1 MSNIIN
7 EEINKM
13 LYLFG
18 YKPGVVISEQTIPN
32 ELDEVG
38 RPKNV
43 NAREE
48 TKKIKDQIKD
58 RVIKNNE
65 IMFSEFETLLK
76 KDKPFLDSLQPY
88 YSQGFSTYKNVS
100 PEDYDNIYNN
110 IVEKATQMGD
120 VTFQDAAFISK
131 RFPNEYDDFKT
142 LLTYDSPF
150 INVSMEDKVDSIF
163 KKAQRIKKL
172 SKEERVYLT
181 KHKPS
186 VLRQLKP
193 IVDKESGRKK
203 YMTDDILLNKLIE
216 IEDRVKEENE
226 IRFSDYVYLNKNAP
240 DILADLK
247 PIWGKKRGGER
258 LTDDGLKKRYK
269 EIEEICKRI
278 GDIYYSDYSF
288 LQRKNP
294 KLLEDLRVYW
304 GKYTKK
310 PKPVTP
316 EPIVEPEPEITN
328 TGIGVR
334 GRPRKNI
341 SEPNPIV
348 PKPFIEPEVSNT
360 GIGRTRGGQP
370 KYTDDEIRRE
380 ASKYQTDGDF
390 RKNNYGMWQV
400 AYRRKMLDDLFPDR
414 PKLGR
419 PYGSNF
425 YTDDEIR
432 REASKYSSVPEF
444 KKNSPSKVNIASN
457 REMLDDLF
465 PNRQIGSAGQ
475 PKYTDDEIRR

>member
-58 RVIKNNE
+58 SVIKNNE

-76 KDKPFLDSLQPY
+76 KDKPFLDSLLPY
-88 YSQGFSTYKNVS
+88 YSKGFSTYKNVS
-100 PEDYDNIYNN
+100 PEEYDNIYNN
-110 IVEKATQMGD
+110 IVGKATQIGD
-120 VTFQDAAFISK
+120 VPFQDAAFISK
-131 RFPNEYDDFKT
+131 RFPNKYDDFKT

-269 EIEEICKRI
+269 EIEEVCKRI

-294 KLLEDLRVYW
+294 QLLEDLRVYW

-316 EPIVEPEPEITN
+316 EPIVEPEPVI
-328 TGIGVR
+328 
-334 GRPRKNI
+334 P
-341 SEPNPIV
+341 EPI
-348 PKPFIEPEVSNT
+348 IEPEVSNT
-360 GIGRTRGGQP
+360 GIGSRGVRPPTPEQI
-370 KYTDDEIRRE
+370 KYRVNNIKTKLSNNNKLE
-380 ASKYQTDGDF
+380 SKDYQFLAKYDPETL
-390 RKNNYGMWQV
+390 KTMV
-400 AYRRKMLDDLFPDR
+400 R
-414 PKLGR
+414 PKK
-419 PYGSNF
+419 
-425 YTDDEIR
+425 
-432 REASKYSSVPEF
+432 SKLKMDFDSGPEEPQYQPMGKLSDYWTTSST
-444 KKNSPSKVNIASN
+444 
-457 REMLDDLF
+457 LDYDY
-465 PNRQIGSAGQ
+465 
-475 PKYTDDEIRR
+475 KYNN